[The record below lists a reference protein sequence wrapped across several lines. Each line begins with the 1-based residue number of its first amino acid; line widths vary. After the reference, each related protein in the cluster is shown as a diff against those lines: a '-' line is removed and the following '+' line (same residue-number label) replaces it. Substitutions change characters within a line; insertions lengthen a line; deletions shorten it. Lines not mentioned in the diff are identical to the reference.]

1 MTMRR
6 STSRHI
12 VLIAYEG
19 VSLLDL
25 SGPLEAFRVAAA
37 FAPVGMKEDSFMVLH
52 ATDAYLFLKQVVSSR
67 TTFSTGP

>member
-6 STSRHI
+6 STSRRI

-25 SGPLEAFRVAAA
+25 SGPLEAFRVR
-37 FAPVGMKEDSFMVLH
+37 K
-52 ATDAYLFLKQVVSSR
+52 
-67 TTFSTGP
+67 